1 MIRFKVKPVSG
12 QQKVNKLGK
21 WQGTLICL
29 AISADRRGTAGALL
43 ELRQTESV
51 GEEISRANDSYPFYY

>member
-43 ELRQTESV
+43 ELRQTERN
-51 GEEISRANDSYPFYY
+51 GGWISRSSDS